1 MAVNDDYILE
11 LLVNA
16 GMISQT
22 DAASAKAQATQRGV
36 AVTDVLIQNGLV
48 SSEDIL
54 QEMANETG
62 TEFLP
67 VIDHVEQDAIDLLQK
82 EQVRRYHI
90 LPLSRHGNVV
100 RVAISDPLDFGT
112 LDSLRHILKL
122 DVEPVIVPQPEIN
135 KTIARFYGELDESVD
150 SLMNSYGDL
159 GLDVKDPNSETLDAG
174 KEAEGDAPIIK
185 MVYGII
191 MDAYRL
197 KASDIHLEPL
207 EKRFRLRYRMD
218 GVLQEMRDPPKRL
231 QSTILSRI
239 KIMANISIAEKRLPQ
254 DGRISIA
261 LQDGGSV
268 DLRVSTVPTVHG
280 ESIVMRILDK
290 TGLQLGLP
298 QLGFFADDQ
307 ATMERILGLP
317 DGIFLVTGPTGSGKS
332 TTLYACLNSL
342 NKPDRKLITVED
354 PVEYEVPGMNQVQ
367 VNEDAGMTFAAALR
381 SMLRQAPNII
391 MVGEI
396 RDAETANI
404 AINASLTGHLVF
416 STLHTND
423 APTAV
428 TRLIDIGVKPFLVS
442 SSIRAVMAQRLI
454 RKVCAKCA
462 QPYTPSDIE
471 LRALN
476 LNSTQIA
483 EASFKHGH
491 GCDTCRGSGYK
502 GRSGIFEIFV
512 VDDELRTLIN
522 DQAGISA
529 IRQRARD
536 LGMRTLREDGIRKV
550 VAGVT
555 TPEEVISATTGDK
568 D

>member
-1 MAVNDDYILE
+1 LE

-16 GMISQT
+16 GIISQM
-22 DAASAKAQATQRGV
+22 DAASAKAQAAQKGV
-36 AVTDVLIQNGLV
+36 AVSDILVQSGLV
-48 SSEDIL
+48 TIGDIL

-67 VIDHVEQDAIDLLQK
+67 AIEHVEEDAVALLQK

-90 LPLSRHGNVV
+90 FPLSRNGNTV
-100 RVAISDPLDFGT
+100 RIAISDPLDFGT
-112 LDSLRHILKL
+112 LDSLRHLLKL
-122 DVEPVIVPQPEIN
+122 DVESVIVPQDEI
-135 KTIARFYGELDESVD
+135 KKAIVKYYGELDESVET
-150 SLMNSYGDL
+150 LMSSYGDL
-159 GLDVKDPNSETLDAG
+159 DLDA
-174 KEAEGDAPIIK
+174 KENSDGSADSKEGGEGDAPIIK
-185 MVYGII
+185 MVYGLI

-254 DGRISIA
+254 DGRIAIA
-261 LQDGGSV
+261 LQDGSTV

-332 TTLYACLNSL
+332 TTLYACLNTL

-354 PVEYEVPGMNQVQ
+354 PVEYEVPGINQVQ

-381 SMLRQAPNII
+381 AMLRQAPNII

-423 APTAV
+423 APSAV
-428 TRLIDIGVKPFLVS
+428 TRLTDIGVKPFLVS

-454 RKVCAKCA
+454 RKICAKCA
-462 QPYTPSDIE
+462 QPYMPSDAE

-476 LNSTQIA
+476 LNSTQVI
-483 EASFKHGH
+483 EANFKHGH

-502 GRSGIFEIFV
+502 GRNGIFEIFV

-529 IRQRARD
+529 LRQRARD

-550 VAGVT
+550 VAGFT

>member
-1 MAVNDDYILE
+1 
-11 LLVNA
+11 
-16 GMISQT
+16 
-22 DAASAKAQATQRGV
+22 
-36 AVTDVLIQNGLV
+36 
-48 SSEDIL
+48 
-54 QEMANETG
+54 
-62 TEFLP
+62 
-67 VIDHVEQDAIDLLQK
+67 
-82 EQVRRYHI
+82 
-90 LPLSRHGNVV
+90 
-100 RVAISDPLDFGT
+100 
-112 LDSLRHILKL
+112 
-122 DVEPVIVPQPEIN
+122 
-135 KTIARFYGELDESVD
+135 
-150 SLMNSYGDL
+150 
-159 GLDVKDPNSETLDAG
+159 
-174 KEAEGDAPIIK
+174 
-185 MVYGII
+185 
-191 MDAYRL
+191 
-197 KASDIHLEPL
+197 
-207 EKRFRLRYRMD
+207 
-218 GVLQEMRDPPKRL
+218 
-231 QSTILSRI
+231 
-239 KIMANISIAEKRLPQ
+239 LPQ

-261 LQDGGSV
+261 LQDGSSV

-290 TGLQLGLP
+290 TGLSLGLP

-307 ATMERILGLP
+307 ATMERILALP

-332 TTLYACLNSL
+332 TTLYACLNTL

-381 SMLRQAPNII
+381 AMLRQAPNII

-428 TRLIDIGVKPFLVS
+428 TRLTDIGVKPFLVS

-454 RKVCAKCA
+454 RKVCSKCA
-462 QPYTPSDIE
+462 QPYMPTDVE

-476 LNSTQIA
+476 LNASQIA
-483 EASFKHGH
+483 EANFKHGH

-522 DQAGISA
+522 DQATISQ
-529 IRQRARD
+529 IRERARD

-550 VAGVT
+550 VAGFT
-555 TPEEVISATTGDK
+555 TPEEVIAATTGDK

>member
-11 LLVNA
+11 LLTNA
-16 GMISQT
+16 GIISQT
-22 DAASAKAQATQRGV
+22 DAASAKAQAAHKG
-36 AVTDVLIQNGLV
+36 APVTEVLVQNGLATMD
-48 SSEDIL
+48 EIL
-54 QEMANETG
+54 QEIANETG

-67 VIDHVEQDAIDLLQK
+67 HIEHVEENVIALLTK
-82 EQVRRYHI
+82 EQARRYHVF
-90 LPLSRHGNVV
+90 PLSRQGNTI

-112 LDSLRHILKL
+112 LDSLRYLLKM
-122 DVEPVIVPQPEIN
+122 DVEPVIVPQAEIN
-135 KTIARFYGELDESVD
+135 KTIARYYGELDESVET
-150 SLMNSYGDL
+150 LMSSYGNLDL
-159 GLDVKDPNSETLDAG
+159 EVKENNADAEG
-174 KEAEGDAPIIK
+174 GHEGGEGDAPIIK
-185 MVYGII
+185 MVYGMI
-191 MDAYRL
+191 MDAYRM

-207 EKRFRLRYRMD
+207 ERRFRLRYRMD

-254 DGRISIA
+254 DGRIAIA
-261 LQDGGSV
+261 LQDGNTV

-307 ATMERILGLP
+307 STMDRILAMP

-332 TTLYACLNSL
+332 TTLYACLNTL

-354 PVEYEVPGMNQVQ
+354 PVEYEVPGINQVQ

-381 SMLRQAPNII
+381 AMLRQAPNII

-396 RDAETANI
+396 RDAETADI

-423 APTAV
+423 APSAV

-454 RKVCAKCA
+454 RKICAKCA
-462 QPYTPSDIE
+462 QPYSPTDAE

-476 LNSTQIA
+476 LNATQVA
-483 EASFKHGH
+483 EANFTHGH
-491 GCDTCRGSGYK
+491 GCDACRGSGYK
-502 GRSGIFEIFV
+502 GRSGIFEIFI

-522 DQAGISA
+522 AQAGITA
-529 IRQRARD
+529 LRNRARD

-550 VAGVT
+550 VAGFT

>member
-1 MAVNDDYILE
+1 
-11 LLVNA
+11 
-16 GMISQT
+16 
-22 DAASAKAQATQRGV
+22 
-36 AVTDVLIQNGLV
+36 
-48 SSEDIL
+48 
-54 QEMANETG
+54 
-62 TEFLP
+62 
-67 VIDHVEQDAIDLLQK
+67 
-82 EQVRRYHI
+82 
-90 LPLSRHGNVV
+90 
-100 RVAISDPLDFGT
+100 
-112 LDSLRHILKL
+112 
-122 DVEPVIVPQPEIN
+122 
-135 KTIARFYGELDESVD
+135 
-150 SLMNSYGDL
+150 
-159 GLDVKDPNSETLDAG
+159 
-174 KEAEGDAPIIK
+174 
-185 MVYGII
+185 
-191 MDAYRL
+191 
-197 KASDIHLEPL
+197 
-207 EKRFRLRYRMD
+207 
-218 GVLQEMRDPPKRL
+218 
-231 QSTILSRI
+231 
-239 KIMANISIAEKRLPQ
+239 
-254 DGRISIA
+254 
-261 LQDGGSV
+261 
-268 DLRVSTVPTVHG
+268 
-280 ESIVMRILDK
+280 
-290 TGLQLGLP
+290 
-298 QLGFFADDQ
+298 
-307 ATMERILGLP
+307 
-317 DGIFLVTGPTGSGKS
+317 
-332 TTLYACLNSL
+332 LNTL

-428 TRLIDIGVKPFLVS
+428 TRLTDIGVKPFLVS

-454 RKVCAKCA
+454 RKICAKCA
-462 QPYTPSDIE
+462 QPYTPSDVE

-476 LNSTQIA
+476 LNTTQIA

-512 VDDELRTLIN
+512 VDDEIRTLIN

-550 VAGVT
+550 VAGFT